1 MENQTAI
8 RPAPAGIG
16 ARTRSHVTRRLMP
29 YLFLLYVIA
38 YIDRIN
44 IGFAGLQMTGELHFS
59 DKVFGLGSGIFFVGY
74 TLLGIPGALLVQKW
88 SARRAISATLLAW
101 GLVAS
106 ATGLINSETQF
117 YGMRFALGIAEAA
130 FFPGMITYLNI
141 WYVARDRAKAVALF
155 MAAIPVSQVIAA
167 PISAVLMK
175 AHWYGLSGW
184 RWLLII
190 EGIPALIC
198 GVVSWYFLTDR
209 PRDAHWL
216 ADDEREWLVGEL
228 EREESKKTV
237 AERMPFLKVI
247 RQKDVLLL
255 CLTYFGGTMGNY
267 GLNLWLPKIIQ
278 KVGSFDAATT
288 SWISAIPAI
297 AAIPIMILTGWHS
310 DKTGERVWHT
320 AIPRFI
326 GGIALAIAAYMLAYI
341 NVPLV
346 VLVFSVALAGVVAA
360 YPSLWAIPANVL
372 SISAA
377 AAGIGLISSLG
388 NLGGFAGPYV
398 IGYISD
404 KTGTYAGGLWA
415 VAVALFLSGVVALM
429 VSRKR
434 PAE

>member
-1 MENQTAI
+1 MTGT
-8 RPAPAGIG
+8 RPAPPNLG
-16 ARTRSHVTRRLMP
+16 ARTRRHVTRRLIP

-59 DKVFGLGSGIFFVGY
+59 DKVFGLGSGIFFIGY
-74 TLLGIPGALLVQKW
+74 TLLGIPGALLVQRW
-88 SARRAISATLLAW
+88 SARRTISATLLTW

-106 ATGLINSETQF
+106 ATGLVHTESQF
-117 YGMRFALGIAEAA
+117 YGMRFTLGIAEAA

-141 WYVARDRAKAVALF
+141 WYIARDRAKAVAMF
-155 MAAIPVSQVIAA
+155 MAAIPVSQVVVA
-167 PISAVLMK
+167 PLSAMLMK

-184 RWLLII
+184 RWLFIL
-190 EGIPALIC
+190 EGLPAFVC
-198 GVVSWYFLTDR
+198 GFISWYYLTDR

-216 ADDEREWLVGEL
+216 ADDEREWLVNEL
-228 EREESKKTV
+228 ENEQTKKT
-237 AERMPFLKVI
+237 AAATMPFLKVI

-255 CLTYFGGTMGNY
+255 SLTYFGGTTGNY

-278 KVGSFDAATT
+278 RVGSFNAVTT
-288 SWISAIPAI
+288 SWIAAIPTI
-297 AAIPIMILTGWHS
+297 AAIPIMIVNGWHS
-310 DKTGERVWHT
+310 DRTGERVWHT

-326 GGIALAIAAYMLAYI
+326 GGIALGISAIMIAYI
-341 NVPLV
+341 NVPLAV
-346 VLVFSVALAGVVAA
+346 VVFSVALAGIVAS
-360 YPSLWAIPANVL
+360 YPPLWAIPANVL

-388 NLGGFAGPYV
+388 NLGGFAGPYI

-404 KTGTYAGGLWA
+404 RTGTYAGGLWA
-415 VAVALFLSGVVALM
+415 VAAALFLSGIVALM

-434 PAE
+434 PD